1 MSKKLFNGKIPENI
15 EMDGY
20 LVKAGGVDG
29 NKGLSERFFTLGDN
43 MIAYFAVRY
52 TFITAA

>member
-1 MSKKLFNGKIPENI
+1 
-15 EMDGY
+15 MDGY